1 MRDFD
6 RADRGTPNRIDGAAY
21 LIYTATAYSSVTKG
35 APARM
40 PAFFLM
46 DGWSKKR
53 YFNLYG
59 V

>member
-40 PAFFLM
+40 PAFF
-46 DGWSKKR
+46 DGR
-53 YFNLYG
+53 LEQEAIF
-59 V
+59 